1 MHVLKNI
8 TGTSFDSTSVFWD
21 STVLTLDSN
30 SAGTYFVVIP
40 SKPMNSTVSGR
51 FFNEL
56 TRETATLSL
65 TTEQATRGTF
75 RVFVDYS
82 DFTEK
87 ATYEFWLYNGSVEVY
102 RGKLYAFLGATQ
114 NYSVYE
120 NE

>member
-1 MHVLKNI
+1 MNTLKSL
-8 TGTSFDSTSVFWD
+8 TGVSFDSTTAFWD
-21 STVLTLDSN
+21 STLITLDNN
-30 SAGTYFVVIP
+30 SAGVYFVVIP
-40 SKPMNSTVSGR
+40 SKPMNATISGR

-56 TRETATLSL
+56 TRETSTLSL

-82 DFTEK
+82 DLIEK
-87 ATYEFWLYNGSVEVY
+87 ATYEFWLYNGTTEVY
-102 RGKLYAFLGATQ
+102 RGKLYAYLGETQ